1 VIKHDVV
8 DKRNTNGYPDQ
19 TEEDAQSSL
28 EDLRND
34 GKVAIDVKD

>member
-1 VIKHDVV
+1 MIKHDVV
-8 DKRNTNGYPDQ
+8 YKRNSNGYPDQ
-19 TEEDAQSSL
+19 SEEDSQSSL